1 MRDTKTRRTEDT
13 KSSAQLNIA
22 DGQIRQVVGLEI
34 LLAARTVQ
42 FADGSEVD
50 PSYCCLTEHPDFAEG
65 HTATEVVA
73 HVLLSE

>member
-50 PSYCCLTEHPDFAEG
+50 PSYRWLVKHTDLAEG